1 MAKNK
6 RKKSKKMFFISLFC
20 LFLNAIIIYSIAS
33 TFQSVYYKNKEKQEL
48 SDKLV
53 SLKEKGEALRVE
65 ANRLQDPEYVARYAR
80 EKFFY
85 SGKNEYVIRMP

>member
-53 SLKEKGEALRVE
+53 SLKELRVE